1 MKHINLI
8 RTSIAGLALAAL
20 SSHASMALATC
31 IAWTDW
37 NAQNLTCSSGS
48 EQGVGY
54 VSSGSYP
61 GGNNRYLLAR
71 FVAGVN
77 KARTLAIDGSG
88 NAISGCEAID
98 TDNTDGVGVVDYCT
112 TAGVPAGMYLWVQ

>member
-37 NAQNLTCSSGS
+37 YAQDLTCSSGS

-54 VSSGSYP
+54 VSNSSSGL
-61 GGNNRYLLAR
+61 GNRYLLTR
-71 FVAGVN
+71 FLAGVN
-77 KARTLAIDGSG
+77 KSRTLAIDGSG

-98 TDNTDGVGVVDYCT
+98 TDNTDGVGVIDYCT
-112 TAGVPAGMYLWVQ
+112 TGSVPAGMYLWVQ